1 MWSRLD
7 LLMVAIVVLTFI
19 AIMVKGWKDSE

>member
-19 AIMVKGWKDSE
+19 TIMVKGWKDSE